1 MPWKNSSVIKNS
13 FFSKCLLATLY
24 ISAQINKHRLF
35 VTVQR
40 IGKCFCGLFGP
51 QLPQQ
56 FTQETCLSP
65 SERFRPPEEQF
76 RKAGQ
81 RNSGIQ
87 VSLAGVLSAPD
98 FLLRGYHWNPHAD
111 VNFLGITMAFVLTYQ
126 PAQPGL
132 SSPRKQGCVSN
143 MLKFTKTTWDFRK
156 LGSAKSTAF
165 ES

>member
-40 IGKCFCGLFGP
+40 IRKCFCGLFGP

-65 SERFRPPEEQF
+65 SGRFRSPEKQF

-87 VSLAGVLSAPD
+87 VSLADVLSAPD
-98 FLLRGYHWNPHAD
+98 FLLRGYH
-111 VNFLGITMAFVLTYQ
+111 
-126 PAQPGL
+126 
-132 SSPRKQGCVSN
+132 
-143 MLKFTKTTWDFRK
+143 
-156 LGSAKSTAF
+156 
-165 ES
+165 